1 MWFAPSGT
9 PQKKWSNKTV
19 SLTELKTA
27 EGLPQNSI
35 LYFSQLTDGR
45 MLLGTGNG
53 LAIYDGIST
62 TIPNSPFNIGAIR
75 GIFKLDEFNYL
86 IQQNSSL
93 LNFNSQTLEFS
104 MRNNTFYGLY
114 HEQNDSLLSIYSGNG
129 ISIYPKNGKERY
141 FELFNNFSASLALE
155 TNSKAYFYTNDFH
168 LIRFKDNKVS
178 FRQAFNSFPILA
190 FTVLMN
196 DSAQTAILTED
207 AKLFFVDEKNN
218 MISTSNL
225 PNELLPNEMIL
236 DAIQV
241 DDFRL
246 LIHFEKAG
254 FCLWNFKT
262 GDLAQLTLLK
272 QDNSNLESVFITRLF
287 VDEFGIIWLGTDGY
301 GLYYFDPNTQVFSNS
316 RIEYPSLHLKNPL
329 FVSSFYDDTLSNS
342 IWIGTYLRGLV
353 QLNSRSLK
361 TI

>member
-1 MWFAPSGT
+1 
-9 PQKKWSNKTV
+9 
-19 SLTELKTA
+19 
-27 EGLPQNSI
+27 
-35 LYFSQLTDGR
+35 
-45 MLLGTGNG
+45 
-53 LAIYDGIST
+53 
-62 TIPNSPFNIGAIR
+62 
-75 GIFKLDEFNYL
+75 
-86 IQQNSSL
+86 
-93 LNFNSQTLEFS
+93 
-104 MRNNTFYGLY
+104 
-114 HEQNDSLLSIYSGNG
+114 
-129 ISIYPKNGKERY
+129 
-141 FELFNNFSASLALE
+141 
-155 TNSKAYFYTNDFH
+155 
-168 LIRFKDNKVS
+168 
-178 FRQAFNSFPILA
+178 
-190 FTVLMN
+190 
-196 DSAQTAILTED
+196 
-207 AKLFFVDEKNN
+207 